1 MKRTFEETIDS
12 LLHVLSQVPERINKP
27 IVAEAA
33 IQDRNNL
40 IAIRFILESAGLLE
54 TEGKS

>member
-1 MKRTFEETIDS
+1 MKRTFEETIDN
-12 LLHVLSQVPERINKP
+12 LIHVLSQMPERINKP
-27 IVAEAA
+27 NVTEAA

-54 TEGKS
+54 NRKDT